1 MSSSVVMVVGLIAIV
16 IIFSLVVAFYQP
28 VMGSVAN
35 DAIANNISN
44 SSINTTYEQGTT
56 IAVGF
61 MGFDVAMIAI
71 IIVILIIAV
80 FLLLF
85 VL

>member
-1 MSSSVVMVVGLIAIV
+1 MSSSLLLVVGLIAV
-16 IIFSLVVAFYQP
+16 IIVFSLVVALYQP

-44 SSINTTYEQGTT
+44 SSINGTYEQGTAV
-56 IAVGF
+56 AVGF
-61 MGFDVAMIAI
+61 MGFDTAIIAI
-71 IIVILIIAV
+71 IIIILIIAV
-80 FLLLF
+80 FSLLF